1 MELDKWELWENL
13 TLSNDF
19 MFSKV
24 MRDKE
29 ICRETLVRFF

>member
-1 MELDKWELWENL
+1 MEQDKWELWESL

-24 MRDKE
+24 MRDYE
-29 ICRETLVRFF
+29 R

>member
-1 MELDKWELWENL
+1 MEQDKWELWESL

-29 ICRETLVRFF
+29 ICR

>member
-1 MELDKWELWENL
+1 MEQDKWELWESL

-29 ICRETLVRFF
+29 SL